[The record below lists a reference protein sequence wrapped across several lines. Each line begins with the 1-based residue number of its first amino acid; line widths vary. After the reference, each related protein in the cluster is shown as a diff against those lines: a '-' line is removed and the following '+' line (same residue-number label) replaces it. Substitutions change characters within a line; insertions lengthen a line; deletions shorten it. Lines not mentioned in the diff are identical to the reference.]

1 MTLSYQNH
9 KTYYFFPCYI
19 LKLKPVKNTV
29 LLLKINI
36 EKNSR
41 NKVPNWKENLE
52 VYRKAHGLF
61 PKIPLAYNYI
71 PNIQILKDNSYL
83 CTGCS
88 VQVKYLNN
96 LQKQTVHKNL

>member
-1 MTLSYQNH
+1 MTLSYHNH

-41 NKVPNWKENLE
+41 NKVPN
-52 VYRKAHGLF
+52 
-61 PKIPLAYNYI
+61 
-71 PNIQILKDNSYL
+71 
-83 CTGCS
+83 
-88 VQVKYLNN
+88 
-96 LQKQTVHKNL
+96 

>member
-36 EKNSR
+36 EKIQGIRSLIER
-41 NKVPNWKENLE
+41 KIWKFIVSHMDFFQRSL
-52 VYRKAHGLF
+52 
-61 PKIPLAYNYI
+61 
-71 PNIQILKDNSYL
+71 
-83 CTGCS
+83 
-88 VQVKYLNN
+88 
-96 LQKQTVHKNL
+96 